1 VAAVKQHVE
10 QGAES
15 FRFVL
20 SYRNCGIIHL
30 IRLAVRNV
38 DILIESTRGFEKDIA
53 KLSEDEKAAVI
64 KKINDCA
71 SLFPTQKA
79 DVYRKLRRLR
89 LPTNLNGYESS
100 LYTLGISRTLRVIWA
115 VDEDPIFGQVIFT
128 LFRVVKHDDL
138 DKAYQGV
145 AESLYQ
151 DMLHHNLEAAQIS

>member
-1 VAAVKQHVE
+1 MAAVKQHVE

-100 LYTLGISRTLRVIWA
+100 LYTLKVS
-115 VDEDPIFGQVIFT
+115 
-128 LFRVVKHDDL
+128 
-138 DKAYQGV
+138 
-145 AESLYQ
+145 
-151 DMLHHNLEAAQIS
+151 